1 MQLLDKLGGIHASVV
16 LPSLS
21 PVTEDF
27 FQIFVAKHAKTL
39 MNAKP
44 SQRSVRAGDVLTL
57 LGVSAANVPPEKS
70 LTRTHRNVLM

>member
-1 MQLLDKLGGIHASVV
+1 
-16 LPSLS
+16 
-21 PVTEDF
+21 
-27 FQIFVAKHAKTL
+27 

-70 LTRTHRNVLM
+70 LTWTHRNALVSLYIFIKGNVSW